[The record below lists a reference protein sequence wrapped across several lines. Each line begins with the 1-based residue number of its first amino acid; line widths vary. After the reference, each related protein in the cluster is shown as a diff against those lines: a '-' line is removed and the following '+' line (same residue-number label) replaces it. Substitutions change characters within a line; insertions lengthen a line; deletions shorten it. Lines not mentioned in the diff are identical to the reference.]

1 MVFRNTELNICSN
14 RSAYYMAQYTK
25 RTIPWLRIKQF
36 DAIVS
41 AMQLGERRIHWIFG
55 INHSF
60 FVTVN
65 KILLFFNEK

>member
-41 AMQLGERRIHWIFG
+41 AMQLGEWRIHWIFG